1 MALGLLRI
9 PQVVALVFGGRERP
23 FSKCHA
29 SAVRLRGPEAL
40 ALAARDGEGLA
51 RDLVESLLAVSDY
64 QAFVELMQRVARQC
78 EADSCTGEASP
89 A

>member
-40 ALAARDGEGLA
+40 ALAARDGEGGA
-51 RDLVESLLAVSDY
+51 FNRPQSRCGGGSKVRACSQPVWSL
-64 QAFVELMQRVARQC
+64 EH
-78 EADSCTGEASP
+78 G
-89 A
+89 